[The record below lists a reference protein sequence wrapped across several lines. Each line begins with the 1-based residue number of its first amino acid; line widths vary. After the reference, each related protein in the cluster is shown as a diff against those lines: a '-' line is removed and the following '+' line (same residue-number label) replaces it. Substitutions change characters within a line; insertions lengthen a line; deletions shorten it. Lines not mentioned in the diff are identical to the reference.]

1 MELKHWTLIHKC
13 GKVMYVYVYFAV
25 SSINYVSFFFC
36 ILPQQTLCSPL
47 QWVRKQQH
55 PAHSCSLE
63 HFSARY
69 KLRWPMGSLV
79 WTVRHTWKEHLWVL
93 DFGPCVIY
101 KYTNQILIRC
111 ENKGHIIRPFAIPLQ
126 PRGCFH
132 SLWVSRSCPKKLLW
146 GRRLWRCGKWFRP
159 KQK

>member
-1 MELKHWTLIHKC
+1 MCMCILLFPKSIMFRFFSASCLSRH
-13 GKVMYVYVYFAV
+13 YVAHYSEWES
-25 SSINYVSFFFC
+25 SSILHIRPCFT
-36 ILPQQTLCSPL
+36 P
-47 QWVRKQQH
+47 
-55 PAHSCSLE
+55 CSLE
-63 HFSARY
+63 QFSARY
-69 KLRWPMGSLV
+69 KLRWPMGSPD

-111 ENKGHIIRPFAIPLQ
+111 ENKGQIIRPFAIPLQ
-126 PRGCFH
+126 PCGCFH

-146 GRRLWRCGKWFRP
+146 ARRLWRCGKWFRP